1 MNLKELFE
9 YLKEKDE
16 KFYEKILVDIDLAVK
31 QLVSVEANAKMTII
45 EASKKDD
52 KERAKKAIDVLVLI
66 KEIDRN
72 VPISAPKYGALYTS
86 NDIVVLYDL
95 KVLLSDIE
103 DDSVK
108 LFMDRMSAVDNDITK
123 LTEMMTG
130 KNL

>member
-9 YLKEKDE
+9 YLKEKDG

-31 QLVSVEANAKMTII
+31 QLVAVEANAKMTII

-95 KVLLSDIE
+95 KALLSDIE

-130 KNL
+130 KKL